1 MSKFDY
7 TEDKLFQE
15 SSFNFFWWLCMKN
28 NPTKNKILSRL
39 GRKPLKEWTRSDV
52 EGLILGPADLSGD
65 EGAVEKEEG
74 EGKNMFFV
82 NISREAV
89 FAYVKAFL
97 NGIYQEVEV
106 LDSPNGITAS
116 IEVPGGVVSVT
127 ASWGEVDIRVPH
139 PMNCAEL
146 ISRRLDEAII
156 KSFKRGGDCG
166 GEIGGAER

>member
-1 MSKFDY
+1 
-7 TEDKLFQE
+7 
-15 SSFNFFWWLCMKN
+15 
-28 NPTKNKILSRL
+28 
-39 GRKPLKEWTRSDV
+39 
-52 EGLILGPADLSGD
+52 
-65 EGAVEKEEG
+65 
-74 EGKNMFFV
+74 MFFV

-139 PMNCAEL
+139 PMDCAEL

-156 KSFKRGGDCG
+156 KSFKR
-166 GEIGGAER
+166 ESER